1 MADLAFLTV
10 STSRE
15 VETRFS
21 LRNAVEL
28 SMPEQASLV
37 ALASSFA
44 WDGDAAAVRGG
55 PDTDEQLR
63 RGGLAWKHYRTVN
76 ESVWKR
82 QSTGGDHYRVVVQ
95 QVTSDKDQSSKRG
108 GGGGGGGRGAGYG
121 SAMDSSD
128 IGEKS
133 AVEEGDD
140 EDADAM
146 GSTPNPWF
154 EVRVSLET
162 GAMDAMES
170 LSTTDI
176 GRLYDFADALAAF
189 ACDKN

>member
-1 MADLAFLTV
+1 MA
-10 STSRE
+10 
-15 VETRFS
+15 TR
-21 LRNAVEL
+21 
-28 SMPEQASLV
+28 PPCV
-37 ALASSFA
+37 AA
-44 WDGDAAAVRGG
+44 
-55 PDTDEQLR
+55 PTTDEQLR
-63 RGGLAWKHYRTVN
+63 RGGLSWKHYRTVN

-108 GGGGGGGRGAGYG
+108 GGGRGAGYG

-128 IGEKS
+128 LGEKS
-133 AVEEGDD
+133 AVDEGDEGD
-140 EDADAM
+140 EDAM
-146 GSTPNPWF
+146 CSTPPAWY